1 MKIGPAIFG
10 GAAAHRVVPSSC
22 QNISNRLRRFLLCRS
37 GDMGVGVQGEACGE
51 VTQHTADGLDIHS
64 VLQCDGCEGVAEVVK
79 SDLRDA
85 SPFEDAPEHI
95 VDAVR
100 RDGANLGR
108 GEYVLVMGLG
118 FLLFQDFYRL
128 L

>member
-1 MKIGPAIFG
+1 M
-10 GAAAHRVVPSSC
+10 
-22 QNISNRLRRFLLCRS
+22 
-37 GDMGVGVQGEACGE
+37 
-51 VTQHTADGLDIHS
+51 
-64 VLQCDGCEGVAEVVK
+64 VVK
-79 SDLRDA
+79 VAQIVESDLRDA

-100 RDGANLGR
+100 RDGVNLGR

-128 L
+128 LRDGHSAVGSSNDPTGERS

>member
-1 MKIGPAIFG
+1 MPET
-10 GAAAHRVVPSSC
+10 VL
-22 QNISNRLRRFLLCRS
+22 ISTPFRS
-37 GDMGVGVQGEACGE
+37 AM
-51 VTQHTADGLDIHS
+51 
-64 VLQCDGCEGVAEVVK
+64 VAKVAQIVE

-100 RDGANLGR
+100 RDGANLGQ
-108 GEYVLVMGLG
+108 GEYVLVMCLG

-128 L
+128 R